1 MKSERIGKICPET
14 GEIIPCRPKRKAEPV
29 NNLSADIAPEAT
41 ATRTN
46 TGGTDLLEW
55 AGRTSGLDAK
65 VRAAFSGSEDPFGCP
80 LLGDDLGLD
89 ETGMPR
95 LFQALANDVED
106 GSPVFALDSTTTSSH
121 SRNLDPYIRDGFN
134 KAGDSLAAYK
144 LVTFYS
150 IASRLPVSFEMQPGN
165 ISDVSCVTNAIKRA
179 QSYPGFFMLGPERT
193 GYFSLSD

>member
-1 MKSERIGKICPET
+1 M
-14 GEIIPCRPKRKAEPV
+14 

-89 ETGMPR
+89 ETGMQR

-106 GSPVFALDSTTTSSH
+106 GSPVFCT
-121 SRNLDPYIRDGFN
+121 
-134 KAGDSLAAYK
+134 
-144 LVTFYS
+144 
-150 IASRLPVSFEMQPGN
+150 
-165 ISDVSCVTNAIKRA
+165 
-179 QSYPGFFMLGPERT
+179 
-193 GYFSLSD
+193 

>member
-1 MKSERIGKICPET
+1 M
-14 GEIIPCRPKRKAEPV
+14 

-89 ETGMPR
+89 ETGMQR

-144 LVTFYS
+144 LVTFYES
-150 IASRLPVSFEMQPGN
+150 LPVSRSPLRCNPAIFPTCRASPTPLNARRVILDFSCSALKGPG
-165 ISDVSCVTNAIKRA
+165 IFRYTID
-179 QSYPGFFMLGPERT
+179 L
-193 GYFSLSD
+193 

>member
-89 ETGMPR
+89 ETGMQR

-106 GSPVFALDSTTTSSH
+106 L
-121 SRNLDPYIRDGFN
+121 
-134 KAGDSLAAYK
+134 SL
-144 LVTFYS
+144 
-150 IASRLPVSFEMQPGN
+150 IH
-165 ISDVSCVTNAIKRA
+165 I
-179 QSYPGFFMLGPERT
+179 
-193 GYFSLSD
+193 

>member
-1 MKSERIGKICPET
+1 M
-14 GEIIPCRPKRKAEPV
+14 

-89 ETGMPR
+89 ETGMQR

-106 GSPVFALDSTTTSSH
+106 GSPVFALDSTTTSS
-121 SRNLDPYIRDGFN
+121 IREILTRISVMAST
-134 KAGDSLAAYK
+134 KR
-144 LVTFYS
+144 VT
-150 IASRLPVSFEMQPGN
+150 AWL
-165 ISDVSCVTNAIKRA
+165 
-179 QSYPGFFMLGPERT
+179 RT
-193 GYFSLSD
+193 SS